1 MTADLDLTL
10 TTGGEGE
17 LSPEISALLAK
28 LRGKGWKLILATGR
42 DRNYVEGRGDV
53 AGVFDCWV
61 LENGVEVYVPS
72 SQASRVHLI
81 EGWKELRRQALKLPF
96 TGVKKWTF
104 HFPRDRLREIEKLVE
119 GLGVQVSFKDNRGIL
134 HALPA
139 GVDKGVGVL
148 KALEMLKVEGWIA
161 ALGDAMVDLDLFRVA
176 DFKAAVGNA
185 EEAVKREADY
195 VAGKPDGEGALEI
208 LRKLVEGSLP

>member
-1 MTADLDLTL
+1 M
-10 TTGGEGE
+10 GGEGE
-17 LSPEISALLAK
+17 LSPEVSALLAK
-28 LRGKGWKLILATGR
+28 LKGKDWKLILATGR

-72 SQASRVHLI
+72 SNASHVHLI
-81 EGWKELRRQALKLPF
+81 EGWEELRRQALKLPF
-96 TGVKKWTF
+96 TGAKKWTF
-104 HFPRDRLREIEKLVE
+104 HFPRNRLREVERLVKS
-119 GLGVQVSFKDNRGIL
+119 LGIQTSFKDNRGIL

-185 EEAVKREADY
+185 EETVKKKADY
-195 VAGKPDGEGALEI
+195 IAEKPDGEGALEI
-208 LRKLVEGSLP
+208 LKKLVEGSLP